1 MVLLNVVHF
10 SRCVTSSGD
19 FQRVVFAR
27 SPHRSASLL
36 GVRVERRSC
45 RDCRHQCARGS
56 FDSELVLLGGD
67 NIVCGAR
74 KCTSLQCAAS
84 FSRRHSDFIVNVVQ
98 CFPLSLSADVF
109 RFDCSGCDSLWSVR
123 QL

>member
-1 MVLLNVVHF
+1 MVLLTVVHF

-45 RDCRHQCARGS
+45 RDCRHQSAQGS

-67 NIVCGAR
+67 NIACGSR
-74 KCTSLQCAAS
+74 KCPYFHRECCAMFPS
-84 FSRRHSDFIVNVVQ
+84 FSVCRCVS
-98 CFPLSLSADVF
+98 F
-109 RFDCSGCDSLWSVR
+109 RLFGL
-123 QL
+123 